1 VGEPSPGPEDEIL
14 HQGLGAGQ
22 VCLNTKVILAA
33 GALIILG
40 ASIVIVES
48 TFVSGTASR
57 STTST
62 LVQDAHVV
70 VGGSLTSDGVN
81 NHLNYTITVTN
92 RLAVPLVITGYVVTV
107 INETLQSHQVLNLGW
122 HVNGNTSRTIA
133 PGATAT
139 LTGASLTLSPPSGP
153 AFSGK
158 FLKVCTIFTSW
169 SINVTAPTVGSINGY
184 SGFAGW
190 AESQL
195 PSACYTG

>member
-1 VGEPSPGPEDEIL
+1 
-14 HQGLGAGQ
+14 LGDGQ
-22 VCLNTKVILAA
+22 AFLNTKVILAA

-48 TFVSGTASR
+48 TFATSTASR
-57 STTST
+57 SDST
-62 LVQDAHVV
+62 NGIPTQDAHVV

-81 NHLNYTITVTN
+81 NYLNYSITVTN
-92 RLAVPLVITGYVVTV
+92 RLAVPLVITGYVVTL
-107 INETLQSHQVLNLGW
+107 INETLQTHQVLNLGW
-122 HVNGNTSRTIA
+122 HVNGNTSRNVA
-133 PGATAT
+133 PGATTT

-158 FLKVCTIFTSW
+158 FLKACTIFTSW
-169 SINVTAPTVGSINGY
+169 SVNVTAPTVGSITGY